1 MDKTES
7 EIALEE
13 FCDANGIHWERI
25 PTEDAAGLKTPDY
38 YIYSF
43 GEQVAAEVKEI
54 QPSPDEREQERHLK
68 EKGWSTFG
76 ATPGARARAIIG
88 TAGKQLRAKAKG
100 TCPAMV
106 VLYNPSFLLR
116 HHTEPYAIRVAMYG
130 LDAVVLGLPAD
141 MQQSPYLIDR
151 KSGPKRKMTEEHN
164 RLRCYLRTSHKPSS
178 SSRKK
183 AAVSAWLLF
192 LAMRRFSFGERGRL
206 TVSMLALPVCSW
218 LNLSLAQSTSTLLT
232 AGLCRIA

>member
-164 RLRCYLRTSHKPSS
+164 TSISAVAALQGRELWIYHNVFAAIPLKPG
-178 SSRKK
+178 
-183 AAVSAWLLF
+183 LF
-192 LAMRRFSFGERGRL
+192 RG
-206 TVSMLALPVCSW
+206 LPVR
-218 LNLSLAQSTSTLLT
+218 QFTLQEKRT
-232 AGLCRIA
+232 GEFSEWKEIVF